1 MTPVK
6 LTVTKS
12 AQKDAQMDA
21 NAFWLSFI
29 PVLGGLAIVR
39 EGNRLSATK
48 FSQLGWGVFA
58 LSVVTAIGGNVGL
71 AWLLQIALAFWF
83 KRSYAS
89 AAPPPLPQVDFN
101 SCSKNDLVRVLGL
114 PIVYAND
121 IDLIRS
127 EGYPF
132 THAEELIEI
141 AGIPEDQ
148 VRRIEPKLIFAY
160 HVTKDGGASW
170 RRINFLSPDEMAAFG
185 VTAEVA
191 QKIVDERTRQGDY
204 RSVVDVKRRTGIAFR
219 DYKRLI

>member
-1 MTPVK
+1 MTPAK
-6 LTVTKS
+6 LTISKNS
-12 AQKDAQMDA
+12 QMDA

-58 LSVVTAIGGNVGL
+58 LSVVTAIGGNIGL

-83 KRSYAS
+83 KRAYAS
-89 AAPPPLPQVDFN
+89 VAPPPFLPQVDFN

-121 IDLIRS
+121 IDLIRN
-127 EGYPF
+127 EGYLF
-132 THAEELIEI
+132 THAEELTEI
-141 AGIPEDQ
+141 AGIPEEQ
-148 VRRIEPKLIFAY
+148 VRRIEPQLIFSYNAA
-160 HVTKDGGASW
+160 KDGGASW
-170 RRINFLSPDEMAAFG
+170 RRVNFLSSDEMTAFG
-185 VTAEVA
+185 ITAEVA
-191 QKIVDERTRQGDY
+191 QKIVDERTRRGDY
-204 RSVVDVKRRTGIAFR
+204 RSAVDIKRRIGIAFC

>member
-1 MTPVK
+1 MTPTK
-6 LTVTKS
+6 LAVAKKS
-12 AQKDAQMDA
+12 QMDA

-39 EGNRLSATK
+39 EGKRLSATK

-58 LSVVTAIGGNVGL
+58 LSIVTAMSGNIGT
-71 AWLLQIALAFWF
+71 AWCLQIALAFWF
-83 KRSYAS
+83 KRSYTS
-89 AAPPPLPQVDFN
+89 VTPLPLAQVDFN

-121 IDLIRS
+121 IDLVRN
-127 EGYPF
+127 EGYLF
-132 THAEELIEI
+132 THAEELTEI

-148 VRRIEPKLIFAY
+148 VRRIEPQLIFSYSA
-160 HVTKDGGASW
+160 TKDGGASW
-170 RRINFLSPDEMAAFG
+170 RRVNFLSPGEMAAFG

-204 RSVVDVKRRTGIAFR
+204 RSVVDIKRRTGIAFR

>member
-1 MTPVK
+1 MTPAK
-6 LTVTKS
+6 LTVAKS
-12 AQKDAQMDA
+12 TLKNAQMDA

-39 EGNRLSATK
+39 EGNRLSAPK

-58 LSVVTAIGGNVGL
+58 LSVVTAIGGNIGL

-83 KRSYAS
+83 KRSYALVS
-89 AAPPPLPQVDFN
+89 PPPLPQVDFN
-101 SCSKNDLVRVLGL
+101 GCSKNDLVRVLGL

-121 IDLIRS
+121 IDLIRN
-127 EGYPF
+127 EGYLF
-132 THAEELIEI
+132 THAEELTEI
-141 AGIPEDQ
+141 AGIPEEQ
-148 VRRIEPKLIFAY
+148 VRRIEPQLIFTY
-160 HVTKDGGASW
+160 DVMKDGDASW
-170 RRINFLSPDEMAAFG
+170 RRVNVLSPSEMAAFG

-204 RSVVDVKRRTGIAFR
+204 RSAVDVKRRTGIAFR